1 MTDIV
6 EAASA
11 SGTFN
16 TLIEAAK
23 IAGLVDKLKSP
34 GPYTVFAPTDEA
46 FSKVPKHELAVL
58 LRDPEKLRALLNF
71 HIVEGRFTSSDLAM
85 VDYLQTISGGEL
97 RIDASFWNL
106 MRRLKVNDAI
116 VIKPDIV
123 ADNGVC
129 HAIDKVLT
137 SKVIIAGAPV

>member
-1 MTDIV
+1 MTDLV

-11 SGTFN
+11 TGMFN
-16 TLIEAAK
+16 TLIEAAR

-34 GPYTVFAPTDEA
+34 GPFTVFAPTDEA
-46 FSKVPKHELAVL
+46 FSNVPKHELSVL
-58 LRDPEKLRALLNF
+58 LRDPEKLRSLLNF
-71 HIVEGRFTSSDLAM
+71 HIVEGKFTSSDLAM

-97 RIDASFWNL
+97 KIDASFWNL
-106 MRRLKVNDAI
+106 MSRLKVNDAI

-137 SKVIIAGAPV
+137 SKVIVAGAQI